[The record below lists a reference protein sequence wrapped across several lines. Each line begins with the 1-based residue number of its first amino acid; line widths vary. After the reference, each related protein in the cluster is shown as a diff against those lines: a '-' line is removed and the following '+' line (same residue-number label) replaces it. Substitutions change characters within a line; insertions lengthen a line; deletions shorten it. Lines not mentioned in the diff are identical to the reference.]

1 MPAGEKADAL
11 EIAIRTENEGMAMY
25 RKASEKAAS
34 PLARK
39 LFLGLAEDEKAHV
52 RMIEEIARGMGMSAA
67 LELARKGTPLGRMK
81 TIFADAEGEV
91 AERLAPS
98 AGEFEAIKIALDF
111 EQRGYGFYTQ
121 AGQDAADQDQRAL
134 FEKLALEENEHYRIL
149 ESTLDYLE
157 DTGKWFLWDEW
168 GLLTGDMSAGG

>member
-67 LELARKGTPLGRMK
+67 LELARKGTPLGRMT
-81 TIFADAEGEV
+81 TIFADAAGEV
-91 AERLAPS
+91 KS
-98 AGEFEAIKIALDF
+98 KS
-111 EQRGYGFYTQ
+111 QTQ
-121 AGQDAADQDQRAL
+121 P
-134 FEKLALEENEHYRIL
+134 
-149 ESTLDYLE
+149 
-157 DTGKWFLWDEW
+157 
-168 GLLTGDMSAGG
+168 